1 MTTINR
7 RNFLAA
13 AGAVAGSA
21 VLSACG
27 GASEET
33 TAEESDQ
40 TTDEEVSGGV
50 MDAEKEEE
58 GYDLVTPGTLTAA
71 IVRTNY
77 PFTQWDEDADVYK
90 GFDIDLSKTIAS
102 KLGMQIEYIEFDYT
116 DYETRDNGR
125 QDPSQTCDIICSGIM
140 AEALPECPAFSDPYL
155 TTDLRLIVSPYD
167 TPDDTEVTA
176 DNYSTLLNMDSSIIG
191 VEKLTTAE
199 QIALEMFPN
208 ARLKDPADAFA
219 VSNFVQAGACDAGII
234 TGVACKYLTDDGYG
248 DGDTYREVATVSSG
262 DSYVIGFAREDTN
275 LMADINDA
283 IADLKAD
290 GTIDELASTWGIA

>member
-27 GASEET
+27 GAPEEAPAEET
-33 TAEESDQ
+33 DQ
-40 TTDEEVSGGV
+40 TADEEASGGV

-71 IVRTNY
+71 IVKDRY
-77 PFTQWDEDADVYK
+77 PFTRWDDDADEYK

-116 DYETRDNGR
+116 DYETWDNGG

-155 TTDLRLIVSPYD
+155 TTDLRLIVSPQ
-167 TPDDTEVTA
+167 DTEVTA
-176 DNYSTLLNMDSSIIG
+176 DNYSTLLNMDSSKIG
-191 VEKLTTAE
+191 VEELTTAE

-208 ARLKDPADAFA
+208 ARINYPAADAVA
-219 VSNFVQAGACDAGII
+219 VSSNVQVSICDAGII

-248 DGDTYREVATVSSG
+248 DGNTYREVATVSSG